1 MKLFPKEYVNFM
13 REHKNVMQKKK
24 ILDTLLPFG
33 FVFVCVCVCLSFFI
47 FTQVSPHSRL
57 QKLILS
63 NQDIKKLVFT
73 FDV

>member
-24 ILDTLLPFG
+24 ILNTIAIWVCFC
-33 FVFVCVCVCLSFFI
+33 VCVCVSVSLFLPF
-47 FTQVSPHSRL
+47 QVSPHSRL

>member
-24 ILDTLLPFG
+24 ILNTVAIWVCF
-33 FVFVCVCVCLSFFI
+33 CVCVSVSLFLPF
-47 FTQVSPHSRL
+47 QVSPHSRL